1 MLNEKKK
8 NLINM
13 VGNIILFYF
22 DKISIGK
29 LIVILFLYFLERV
42 LGDVIRI
49 VVF

>member
-1 MLNEKKK
+1 VLNEKKK

-13 VGNIILFYF
+13 VGNTTLSHL

-29 LIVILFLYFLERV
+29 STVTLFLYSLERV